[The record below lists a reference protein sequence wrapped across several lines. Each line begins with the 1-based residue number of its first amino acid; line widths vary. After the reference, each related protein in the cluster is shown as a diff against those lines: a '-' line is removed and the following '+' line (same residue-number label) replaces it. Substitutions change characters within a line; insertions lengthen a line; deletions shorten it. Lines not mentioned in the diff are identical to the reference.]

1 MSQVVMLM
9 IRDGL
14 QFASGQVAEAPYA
27 NLLYCKVPNDWI
39 QGDLPSTDD
48 LWLNGPTLIPERL
61 EQIFATLYG
70 ASWQN
75 GNSDG
80 SRYVVRGHGMRVLNP
95 ARVGEQPWLQDDLQK
110 KDMRYYYYIASDGG
124 TIKRALPSML

>member
-1 MSQVVMLM
+1 MLL

-14 QFASGQVAEAPYA
+14 QFPSGQVADAPYS

-39 QGDLPSTDD
+39 QGDLPSADD

-70 ASWQN
+70 ASWRS

-95 ARVGEQPWLQDDLQK
+95 ARAGEQPWLQDDLQK
-110 KDMRYYYYIASDGG
+110 KDMRYYYYIASDDG
-124 TIKRALPSML
+124 TIKRTLPSML